1 MYILKNSWKNI
12 TRTKGRNILIGI
24 IIIIITISSLVSISI
39 NKASNNLV
47 KKYKNS
53 NPTEI
58 TFDLDMMSLRE
69 DRNNNSSTEIEKLD
83 EDSLLE
89 YVNSKYVKDYYYTYQ
104 TSLSSDD
111 IEAIDFSDL
120 FKKDEDNDENNKD
133 DNRPND
139 MKQDNRMNQGDFR
152 FIAYSDVSYIENFI
166 NGTNKITSGSMF
178 ESDTEENVIVISSA
192 LADENELEVGDT
204 MKFYSPSDTDTTY
217 EFKIVGIYESTSTDS
232 NDNFM
237 EMNAMNSE
245 NLIYIPISTIKNI
258 LSNNSNL
265 SAKIYLNSSDDIE
278 AYEKEVRSK
287 GLSEYYKINNNLDS
301 VLETLKPIQNI
312 SNFSKVFLII
322 ILVVGLIIIGILN
335 MINIRDRKYEIGV
348 LRAIGMNKLKVC
360 LEFITELFIVAIISF
375 VIGTSIG
382 SFVSQP
388 ITNTM
393 LKNEISSTE
402 EEQNNIDNN
411 FGRPGMER
419 KGFKSNINYV
429 DNLNV
434 KVDIITIVEELGV
447 IIVITLLTSSIAVI
461 WVNKYEPNKILQN
474 RV

>member
-1 MYILKNSWKNI
+1 MYILKNAWKNI
-12 TRTKGRNILIGI
+12 VRSKGRNILISI
-24 IIIIITISSLVSISI
+24 IIVIITISSLVAISI
-39 NKASNNLV
+39 NKASDSLV

-58 TFDLDMMSLRE
+58 TFDLDMMSLRN
-69 DRNNNSSTEIEKLD
+69 DKNNDSSTEIEKLD
-83 EDSLLE
+83 EDKLLE

-111 IEAIDFSDL
+111 IEPISFSDL
-120 FKKDEDNDENNKD
+120 FKKDEDSDENS
-133 DNRPND
+133 NRPD
-139 MKQDNRMNQGDFR
+139 MSHDNKMNQGDFR
-152 FIAYSDVSYIENFI
+152 FIAYSDVSYIESFI
-166 NGTNKITSGSMF
+166 NGTNKITSGSIF
-178 ESDTEENVIVISSA
+178 ESDTEDKVIVISSS

-204 MKFYSPSDTDTTY
+204 IKFYSPSDTDTTY
-217 EFKIVGIYESTSTDS
+217 EFKIVGIYESTSTES

-245 NLIYIPISTIKNI
+245 NQIYIPINVIKDL
-258 LSNNSNL
+258 LSDNSNL
-265 SAKIYLNSSDDIE
+265 NAKIYLNSSDDIT
-278 AYEKEVRSK
+278 AYEKEVRKK

-301 VLETLKPIQNI
+301 ILETLKPIENI
-312 SNFSKVFLII
+312 SNFSKVFVII
-322 ILVVGLIIIGILN
+322 ILIVGLIIIGILN

-360 LEFITELFIVAIISF
+360 IEFITELFIVAIMSF
-375 VIGTSIG
+375 IIGTSIS

-388 ITNTM
+388 ITNSM
-393 LKNEISSTE
+393 LKNEINSST

-419 KGFKSNINYV
+419 KGFKNVEYV
-429 DNLNV
+429 DNLDV
-434 KVDIITIVEELGV
+434 KIDTVTILEELGV
-447 IIVITLLTSSIAVI
+447 IILITLLTSSIAI
-461 WVNKYEPNKILQN
+461 ISINRYEPNKILQT